1 MKVVGLCFGVL
12 VVALAANGQTV
23 TAPDFRV
30 TAGEIVSG
38 LNEKRVVAKGGVEL
52 TIGTTVITA
61 EEADIQ
67 FGGVGK
73 VSDIRLTGPV
83 RVRAILQ

>member
-23 TAPDFRV
+23 TAPETQMKAR
-30 TAGEIVSG
+30 EITQQG
-38 LNEKRVVAKGGVEL
+38 EKRVVAKRGVEL

-61 EEADIQ
+61 DEADIQ

>member
-23 TAPDFRV
+23 TAPAYLV
-30 TAGEIVSG
+30 TAREIVSWQ
-38 LNEKRVVAKGGVEL
+38 NEKRVVAKGGVEL

-61 EEADIQ
+61 DEADIQ
-67 FGGVGK
+67 YGGVGK

-83 RVRAILQ
+83 RVKAILQ